1 MITTSVSLP
10 GHAAHLWQTQH
21 RAIMRM
27 AVRTLRLSMHR
38 LPPRRGTARLYN
50 RSDVGMQIVCTRFTE
65 AEHDALTFVA
75 YSLRVSVSYLV
86 YWMIMLWLKPA
97 RRQRQSAILA
107 NYEPF
112 LTNWGK
118 SCGIY
123 TESLIFYPRN
133 HPNPRPVRPHT
144 SISSP
149 S

>member
-10 GHAAHLWQTQH
+10 GHTAHIWQTQH
-21 RAIMRM
+21 RAIMRL
-27 AVRTLRLSMHR
+27 AVRTLRLSLHL
-38 LPPRRGTARLYN
+38 LPPRRGAARLYN
-50 RSDVGMQIVCTRFTE
+50 RSDAEMQIVCTRFTE

-86 YWMIMLWLKPA
+86 HWMIMLWLKPA
-97 RRQRQSAILA
+97 RRQRQSTFLA
-107 NYEPF
+107 NYELF

-123 TESLIFYPRN
+123 TESLIFYPKN
-133 HPNPRPVRPHT
+133 HPIPRPAYLHT